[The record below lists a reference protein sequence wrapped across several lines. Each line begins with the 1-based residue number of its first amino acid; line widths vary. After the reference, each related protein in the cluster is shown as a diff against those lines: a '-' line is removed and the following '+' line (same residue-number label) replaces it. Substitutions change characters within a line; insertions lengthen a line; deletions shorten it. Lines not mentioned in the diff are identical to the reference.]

1 MAQHNATLAIAPARM
16 AEALRLTLSLTTQR
30 EGQVAAQREM
40 LASLQSVLDARRQRI
55 ILSRSSINWVK
66 WTVLLVQ
73 AGLTLLAVA
82 VIHSDNPTANRTI
95 LAIFA
100 TGVGVAVLLIPSHS
114 QLFTGDISVP
124 PTVLLQIM
132 PEADLPRFPAPGSKQ
147 ETGCAG
153 GACAQ
158 TDANGTPPRR
168 VRSSE
173 DALSPSHSPPPLHDY
188 YASEGRGR

>member
-100 TGVGVAVLLIPSHS
+100 TGVGVAVLMIPSRS

-132 PEADLPRFPAPGSKQ
+132 PEADLPRFPAARVK
-147 ETGCAG
+147 AG
-153 GACAQ
+153 DRLC
-158 TDANGTPPRR
+158 RR
-168 VRSSE
+168 SLRSNRRE
-173 DALSPSHSPPPLHDY
+173 WNAT
-188 YASEGRGR
+188 AAR